1 MKGNIALYLMI
12 FLFALLILI
21 FIGVCIGL
29 VIRKRKFIENAQS
42 IRRGMLKFDVIGI
55 MGDKYS
61 HSYLQDDLEKL
72 EWCYRENGSG
82 VMISNG
88 VFITDQGT
96 NMKISVIFRNN
107 MAIEVNV
114 ENIY

>member
-1 MKGNIALYLMI
+1 MEGIIALCLMI
-12 FLFALLILI
+12 FVFVLVI
-21 FIGVCIGL
+21 IGVCIGL
-29 VIRKRKFIENAQS
+29 VIRKGKFIENAQS

-82 VMISNG
+82 VMMSNG

-96 NMKISVIFRNN
+96 NMKVSVIFRNN